1 MLCRGK
7 IRATQHEMHQMKNTG
22 NYNTPHQKLN
32 SYKKNKSERNVSMST
47 LDFDIKEKDMSMIN
61 DPLYD
66 LNAMPLIHVSA
77 EFMRF
82 SGMDWVQQTEQLLAK
97 NCAFILIYPEL
108 HFPPENR
115 ETKPVE
121 NEEAREARTVIAKWL
136 RKHRDD
142 FSARCKAIILCSS
155 NKGCADNLRQ
165 GLERMYGV
173 PVIESTTEQATL
185 LAKEIMS
192 IS

>member
-7 IRATQHEMHQMKNTG
+7 IRVTQHEMHQMKNTG

-82 SGMDWVQQTEQLLAK
+82 FRNGLGATNGA
-97 NCAFILIYPEL
+97 
-108 HFPPENR
+108 
-115 ETKPVE
+115 
-121 NEEAREARTVIAKWL
+121 VIGEK
-136 RKHRDD
+136 
-142 FSARCKAIILCSS
+142 LCVYTDLS
-155 NKGCADNLRQ
+155 
-165 GLERMYGV
+165 
-173 PVIESTTEQATL
+173 
-185 LAKEIMS
+185 
-192 IS
+192 